1 MKIGPVDIRN
11 HTFSRQK
18 MRGVDEGEVRA
29 YLDLVADRLEEAILE
44 SDDLRTRIDRIER
57 ELGEYR
63 QMDKSLRD
71 ALLSAER
78 LSDGRLDQADREA
91 RIVLKNAEVEGEK
104 IIGTA
109 RLEAGRIRGT
119 LDDLRRQRI
128 TYVERFRALLRSQMK
143 ILEASIESF
152 DPELDEVERTLDGI
166 DDVTLPEPR
175 RGSAAPAPS
184 SQPTPAAGPAPS
196 SAAGSGSAPGSSSGA
211 AIPGWRPPD
220 RAEPRSDAPAP
231 PSSGPASSPESSD
244 PSRYLGEEGLFS
256 AARADDESRPEGS

>member
-166 DDVTLPEPR
+166 DDVILPEHR

-184 SQPTPAAGPAPS
+184 SQPTQPTPAP
-196 SAAGSGSAPGSSSGA
+196 GSAPGSSSGA

-231 PSSGPASSPESSD
+231 PPSGPASSPESSD